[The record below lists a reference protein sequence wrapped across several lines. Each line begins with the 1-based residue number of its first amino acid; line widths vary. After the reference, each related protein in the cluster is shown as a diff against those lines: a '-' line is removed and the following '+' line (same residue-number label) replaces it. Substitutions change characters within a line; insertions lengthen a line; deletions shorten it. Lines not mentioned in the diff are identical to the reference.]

1 MDATPGHTFTPVY
14 LTREVREIEH
24 AAAALPNPPALMERA
39 GLAAAELAR
48 DLIPGAGFSVLVL
61 AGPGNNG
68 GDAFVI
74 ARHLQ
79 SGWFDVTLVFIGDAE
94 KLSADATRAFNA
106 WREAG
111 GATATAIPQGRR
123 WDLVIDGLFGIGLQR
138 DLGGVFLEAV
148 RFVNA
153 QSAPVLA
160 VDIPSGL
167 ESDTGCILGAA
178 VQAAHTI
185 TFIGLKPGLLT
196 RDGPDCCGT
205 LHVRS
210 LGLDTVA
217 MRPPSAW
224 LVDECILR
232 STLPPRPRNSHKGLF
247 GDVGIIGGAEGM
259 VGAALLAGRAALRIG
274 AGRVYC
280 GLLAADA
287 PRVDFAQPELMLRSA
302 DFLLELGHASVLV
315 AGPGLGNSS
324 SAADLVQRA
333 LETTLPLL
341 LDADALNLVAHGAE
355 LQGKLAARGAPT
367 VLTPHPAEAARLLGR
382 STGEVQA
389 NRVAVA
395 IELAARFRSAC
406 VLKGAGTVSALPD
419 GTWYV
424 NPSGNP
430 GMAAAG
436 MGDVLSGLIGG
447 LLTQGA
453 DLRSATLCGVYLHG
467 AAADLCVARGIG
479 PVGLTATEVSDAARG
494 LFNRPEAGA
503 SSRAEH
509 RGRLDVE

>member
-1 MDATPGHTFTPVY
+1 MIATPAHDFTPIY
-14 LTREVREIEH
+14 LTREIREIEQ
-24 AAAALPNPPALMERA
+24 AAAALPDPPELMERA

-48 DLIPGAGFSVLVL
+48 ELVPGAGYSVLVL

-74 ARHLQ
+74 ARHLR
-79 SGWFDVTLVFIGDAE
+79 SWWFDVTLVFHGDAA
-94 KLSADATRAFNA
+94 KLSVDATRAFGA
-106 WREAG
+106 WRDADG
-111 GATATAIPQGRR
+111 VTQTGIPRGKR

-138 DLGGVFLEAV
+138 DLGGAYLEAA
-148 RFVNA
+148 RFVAA

-167 ESDTGCILGAA
+167 ESDTGRILGAA
-178 VQAAHTI
+178 VRAAHTV

-205 LHVRS
+205 VHVRT

-217 MRPPSAW
+217 IRPPSAW
-224 LVDECILR
+224 LASDTILP

-259 VGAALLAGRAALRIG
+259 VGAALLAGRAALKIG

-287 PRVDFAQPELMLRSA
+287 PRVDLAQPELMLRNA
-302 DFLLELGHASVLV
+302 DFPLQPGHASVLV
-315 AGPGLGNSS
+315 CGPGLGTSP
-324 SAADLVQRA
+324 SAADLVRRA
-333 LETTLPLL
+333 LASTLPLL
-341 LDADALNLVAHGAE
+341 LDADALNLVACDAA
-355 LQGKLAARGAPT
+355 LQGALTARGGPT

-382 STGEVQA
+382 HTVDVQA
-389 NRVAVA
+389 DRVAAA
-395 IELAARFRSAC
+395 IELATRFRSAC
-406 VLKGAGTVSALPD
+406 VLKGAGTVCAFPD

-436 MGDVLSGLIGG
+436 MGDVLSGLVGG
-447 LLTQGA
+447 LLAQGA

-467 AAADLCVARGIG
+467 AAADLCVTRGIG
-479 PVGLTATEVSDAARG
+479 PAGLTATEVTDAARE
-494 LFNRPEAGA
+494 LLNHPAAGA
-503 SSRAEH
+503 SGRAEY
-509 RGRLDVE
+509 RGRLDVK